1 MLSVPKTNLLALYFP
16 FQKVIEVSKKYLPM
30 TAVGFSDPRV
40 KVHIQDGN
48 VFLEDNKGKFDV
60 IITDSSDSSG
70 EPLNYFCTS

>member
-1 MLSVPKTNLLALYFP
+1 
-16 FQKVIEVSKKYLPM
+16 M

-70 EPLNYFCTS
+70 DEPLK